1 MTHENGDMLPEWL
14 KGPSNCMASVLENAV
29 LNTLVNEGQVLPI
42 KGNRHRLLT
51 THVLGT
57 FIMVI
62 RIGMW

>member
-1 MTHENGDMLPEWL
+1 
-14 KGPSNCMASVLENAV
+14 MASVLENAV
-29 LNTLVNEGQVLPI
+29 LNTLVNEGQVFPI

>member
-1 MTHENGDMLPEWL
+1 
-14 KGPSNCMASVLENAV
+14 MASVLENAV